1 MKNNAAMPVTSRKIQ
16 FRINYKKLVNVIL
29 YVIEKNGGSINKYN
43 LMKIL
48 FEADKHHMQKYIRPV
63 TGDRY
68 IKMKKGTVPVET
80 LSIINGRGREFKKCI
95 EEAEIKKLPFKLIK
109 EGSKHFV
116 VSKEEAY
123 RGCLSKSDIN
133 ALNQGIKEYGGLKPD
148 EVEEKNHK
156 EKCWLDTPD
165 NKQINYEDII
175 TEGKTIE
182 SDEIVDYL
190 MRYSRSIAL

>member
-29 YVIEKNGGSINKYN
+29 YIVEKSDGSINKYN

-48 FEADKHHMQKYIRPV
+48 FEADKHHMQKHIRPV

-80 LSIINGRGREFKKCI
+80 LSIINGRVKEVKKCLGG
-95 EEAEIKKLPFKLIK
+95 AEMDKLPFQHNR
-109 EGSKHFV
+109 EKHLV
-116 VSKEEAY
+116 VSKEKAY
-123 RGCLSKSDIN
+123 RGCLSKSDIK
-133 ALNQGIKEYGGLKPD
+133 ALDQGIKEYGGLKPD
-148 EVEEKNHK
+148 EVEKKNHQ
-156 EKCWLDTPD
+156 EKCWKDTPD
-165 NKQINYEDII
+165 GKQINYEDII

-182 SDEIVDYL
+182 SNEVVDYL
-190 MRYSRSIAL
+190 RKYSRSIAL